1 MLMFVHQVLPMQ
13 KWRAGRT
20 DAQICRHFFW
30 NPKVRIQTGPS
41 VVVLKC
47 QEQRSRDH
55 EGLSEDP
62 MVNVDMTP
70 WYYVRSLLL
79 VTAISWFRPADWAH
93 RGMHHGWEDAGDQ
106 SRRSDSDKE
115 THCLGSFSI

>member
-1 MLMFVHQVLPMQ
+1 
-13 KWRAGRT
+13 
-20 DAQICRHFFW
+20 
-30 NPKVRIQTGPS
+30 
-41 VVVLKC
+41 VVLKC

-79 VTAISWFRPADWAH
+79 VTAISWFVLLTGRIVECTMGERMLVTNPGEVILTKKLTAWAVSAYSAP
-93 RGMHHGWEDAGDQ
+93 MHPKKREKGIKSH
-106 SRRSDSDKE
+106 
-115 THCLGSFSI
+115 